1 VFVRLDM
8 DSFQVGNDKNNK
20 KYNKRFG
27 FIPGQKLIVIKYAY
41 DSYIKDWESIHES
54 RGVESNPVACTNYET
69 ILLQLI
75 FNPK

>member
-1 VFVRLDM
+1 MFVRLDM

-20 KYNKRFG
+20 KYNKRSG

-41 DSYIKDWESIHES
+41 DSYIKDRESIHES
-54 RGVESNPVACTNYET
+54 RGVESNPVSCTNYES
-69 ILLQLI
+69 ILLQLV